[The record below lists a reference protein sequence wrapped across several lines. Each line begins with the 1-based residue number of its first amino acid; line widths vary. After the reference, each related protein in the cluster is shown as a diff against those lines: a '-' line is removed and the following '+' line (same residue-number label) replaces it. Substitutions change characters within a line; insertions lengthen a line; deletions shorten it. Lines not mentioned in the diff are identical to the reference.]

1 MNLHQLKIFESMS
14 RHLNVTAASRE
25 LHMSQ
30 PGVSQQV
37 KLLEQECAARL
48 VVRIGQGVELTERG
62 QAFLDA
68 IRPIVSQ
75 AEKIEGTFKVR
86 SNEKKSSFLTVGGS
100 RSHSVAVLPEILR
113 AFKQNHPWVQ
123 FVLESNDS
131 GTMEQ
136 RVLSAEVEN
145 CSHQSSFVL

>member
-1 MNLHQLKIFESMS
+1 MTLHQLIFESVA
-14 RHLNVTAASRE
+14 RHLNVTKASQE

-113 AFKQNHPWVQ
+113 AFQTKPSVGLICPRKQ
-123 FVLESNDS
+123 
-131 GTMEQ
+131 
-136 RVLSAEVEN
+136 
-145 CSHQSSFVL
+145 

>member
-1 MNLHQLKIFESMS
+1 MPVDFFLLCLLGGKGVMTLHQLRIFESVA
-14 RHLNVTAASRE
+14 RHLNVTKASQE

-68 IRPIVSQ
+68 FWPIVSQ
-75 AEKIEGTFKVR
+75 AEKIEGTF
-86 SNEKKSSFLTVGGS
+86 
-100 RSHSVAVLPEILR
+100 
-113 AFKQNHPWVQ
+113 
-123 FVLESNDS
+123 
-131 GTMEQ
+131 
-136 RVLSAEVEN
+136 
-145 CSHQSSFVL
+145 